1 MKNEQ
6 DDLLSDNEQD
16 DLLSDDDDPTG
27 HFYEYTEEDA
37 KLEAAAGKKRQA
49 FVTALS
55 KLKTKE
61 GISALIE
68 AVFKY
73 LYCQFSPDL
82 KLTASLPE
90 AERKYLEKY
99 SPCEAFERAFAD
111 LAEIPA
117 WCPELKA
124 RVLAV
129 NDWAALLK
137 KEGAA
142 ALSSVFSAGKTW
154 AAARA
159 ACADIAEDDAM
170 VTSLEFSELRFTL
183 ALRKRGFDRLH
194 FIPYEE
200 QELLEFCVLKKAPKF
215 SRIWFPA
222 ASDMTLPL
230 RAIWDLACDQKH
242 SGTRFHM
249 HAGIEG
255 GLLSFAAAL
264 SYATRSYM
272 TEHPLNSDL
281 KVTEG
286 EAPGAESFDLIA
298 GDLPVYWPLEQ
309 RLSDHSGLDPE
320 YALFAKIL
328 ARLSAQGTAL
338 LGVSCDFARRL
349 GAPESAVRQKL
360 LRSGSLKAVIRLPV
374 KLGDL
379 YKARL
384 LLLFDKAFAGD
395 GKVLMVNVPKEY
407 GERTDGSSFETGLFD
422 DTLHKILDLADERT
436 EERGVSALVD
446 IREIAKAKNAIDPEL
461 FVRKEGGLKRRPP
474 EEVLGLIKDQE
485 RMLADIRRE
494 AEEVRSEF
502 RRLDT
507 RYQPLRL

>member
-1 MKNEQ
+1 MKNEH
-6 DDLLSDNEQD
+6 DDFLPDEDN
-16 DLLSDDDDPTG
+16 PNG
-27 HFYEYTEEDA
+27 RFYEYTEEDA
-37 KLEAAAGKKRQA
+37 KLEAAAGKKRKA

-55 KLKTKE
+55 KLKTNE
-61 GISALIE
+61 GISASIE
-68 AVFKY
+68 TVFKY

-90 AERKYLEKY
+90 AEQKYLKKY

-111 LAEIPA
+111 LAGIPA
-117 WCPELKA
+117 WCPKLKA
-124 RVLAV
+124 RVLRV
-129 NDWAALLK
+129 NDWAALER
-137 KEGAA
+137 KESAA
-142 ALSSVFSAGKTW
+142 ALSSVFSAGKIW
-154 AAARA
+154 ADARA
-159 ACADIAEDDAM
+159 ACANPFESDCSVISE
-170 VTSLEFSELRFTL
+170 EFSELRFTL

-194 FIPYEE
+194 FIPREE
-200 QELLEFCVLKKAPKF
+200 QELLRLCVLKKAPKL

-222 ASDMTLPL
+222 ASDMELPL
-230 RAIWDLACDQKH
+230 RAIWDLARDQKH
-242 SGTRFHM
+242 AGTRFYM

-264 SYATRSYM
+264 NYATRSYM
-272 TEHPLNSDL
+272 TEQPLNSDL

-298 GDLPVYWPLEQ
+298 GDLPAFSPLED
-309 RLSDHSGLDPE
+309 RLSDHGGLDPE

-328 ARLSAQGTAL
+328 SRLSDGGTAL
-338 LGVSCDFARRL
+338 LGVSCEFARRL

-360 LRSGSLKAVIRLPV
+360 LRAGSLKAVIRLPV

-379 YKARL
+379 CKARL

-407 GERTDGSSFETGLFD
+407 GERTDGSSFATGDFEC
-422 DTLHKILDLADERT
+422 TLQKILAMADERA
-436 EERGVSALVD
+436 EESGVSALVD

-494 AEEVRSEF
+494 VEEVRSEF